1 MVFYSYF
8 VVFKDK
14 FPRISPKI
22 MIDLRLKL
30 IQKLVLIL
38 VFPSLSFAQSAMV
51 ETENSSAL
59 DCYQGATSVAMI
71 EGFEVTSSMLE
82 SCNVA
87 LIEVGLPDDDRAA
100 TFVNRGILYA
110 ASGLL
115 AEALSDYEEALNLQA
130 DLGQIYINRGIVYHF
145 EKQFDLALADYNHAL
160 ELNVQSKHLVYF
172 ARGLINEEM
181 NLWDQAIRDYG
192 KSLEHSPDWLPA
204 KTRLQ
209 WVLDKVETLNYEI
222 VATD

>member
-1 MVFYSYF
+1 
-8 VVFKDK
+8 
-14 FPRISPKI
+14 
-22 MIDLRLKL
+22 
-30 IQKLVLIL
+30 
-38 VFPSLSFAQSAMV
+38 
-51 ETENSSAL
+51 
-59 DCYQGATSVAMI
+59 
-71 EGFEVTSSMLE
+71 
-82 SCNVA
+82 